1 MSPTFHSLTIKEVRR
16 ETADCVSV
24 AFEMPESLKA
34 DYHFIPGQYLTLK
47 ASLNGEEARRSYS
60 ICAGPNDG
68 ELRVA
73 IKKVSGGLFSTFANE
88 QLKAGDTLDV
98 MTPMGNF
105 HTPIVATQAKNYAAF
120 AAGSGI
126 TPILSIMKAVLET
139 EPKSTFTLF
148 YGNRTADAVIF
159 KEAIEALKN
168 RYMNRLSVH
177 YLLSREYPGSDLFY
191 GRITAEKCSVFCK
204 TLLAWEA
211 TDEFFLCGPEEMIE
225 AVRDTLAG
233 LGVDPHKI
241 HTELFQAST
250 DKQAAA
256 QIQERVEA
264 LPDIV
269 STVRVVLDG
278 NNFEFALP
286 AHGDTILD
294 AAMKAG
300 ADLPFS
306 CKGGVCST
314 CRAKLLEGEVMMEVN
329 YALEA
334 DELEQGYIL
343 TCQAHPQSEMVVV
356 DFDA

>member
-1 MSPTFHSLTIKEVRR
+1 MSSTFHSLKVREVRP

-24 AFEMPESLKA
+24 AFEIPDALRA
-34 DYHFIPGQYLTLK
+34 AYRFLPGQYLTLRTTL
-47 ASLNGEEARRSYS
+47 AGNDLRRSYS

-73 IKKVSGGLFSTFANE
+73 IKKVTGGVFSTFANE
-88 QLKAGDTLDV
+88 QLRAADTLEV

-105 HTPIVATQAKNYAAF
+105 HTPLDSAQAKNYVAF

-139 EPKSTFTLF
+139 EPQSTFTLF
-148 YGNRTADAVIF
+148 YGNRSSDTIIF

-168 RYMNRLSVH
+168 RFMRRLSTH
-177 YLLSREYPGSDLFY
+177 YVLSREHRGSDLFY
-191 GRITAEKCSVFCK
+191 GRITAEKCSAFCN
-204 TLLAWEA
+204 TLLDWESV
-211 TDEFFLCGPEEMIE
+211 DEFFLCGPEEMVE
-225 AVRDTLAG
+225 AVRDTLLA
-233 LGVDPHKI
+233 LGVERRKI
-241 HTELFQAST
+241 HVELFLASGSR
-250 DKQAAA
+250 QAARA
-256 QIQERVEA
+256 QERVEA

-269 STVRVVLDG
+269 STVCVVLDG
-278 NNFEFALP
+278 NSFEFTLP

-294 AAMKAG
+294 AATKAG

-314 CRAKLLEGEVMMEVN
+314 CRAKLVEGDVMMEVN

-343 TCQAHPQSEMVVV
+343 TCQAHPQSDRVLV
-356 DFDA
+356 DFDS

>member
-1 MSPTFHSLTIKEVRR
+1 MSPTFHSLTVKEVRR

-24 AFEMPESLKA
+24 AFETPESLKA
-34 DYHFIPGQYLTLK
+34 GYDFIPGQYLTLK
-47 ASLNGEEARRSYS
+47 TVLNGEEVRRSYS

-73 IKKVSGGLFSTFANE
+73 VKKVPGGLFSTFANE
-88 QLKAGDTLDV
+88 HLQAGDTLDV

-105 HTPIVATQAKNYAAF
+105 HTPIAPDQAKNYAAF

-126 TPILSIMKAVLET
+126 TPILSILKAVLET

-148 YGNRTADAVIF
+148 YGNRTAESVIF

-168 RYMNRLSVH
+168 RFMNRLSVH

-191 GRITAEKCSVFCK
+191 GRITAEKCTAFCK

-211 TDEFFLCGPEEMIE
+211 TDEFFLCGPQEMVE
-225 AVRDTLAG
+225 AVRDTLAD
-233 LGVDPHKI
+233 LSVDPHKI
-241 HTELFQAST
+241 HVELFQAAT
-250 DKQAAA
+250 GKEAVQA
-256 QIQERVEA
+256 QERVEA

-269 STVRVVLDG
+269 STVRVILDG
-278 NNFEFALP
+278 NNFEFSLP

-314 CRAKLLEGEVMMEVN
+314 CRAKLLEGDVMMEVN

-343 TCQAHPQSEMVVV
+343 TCQAHPQSEKVVV
-356 DFDA
+356 DFDS

>member
-1 MSPTFHSLTIKEVRR
+1 MSPTFHSLPIKEVRR

-24 AFEMPESLKA
+24 AFETPESLKV
-34 DYHFIPGQYLTLK
+34 DYYFIPGQYLTLK
-47 ASLNGEEARRSYS
+47 TTLNGEEARRSYS
-60 ICAGPNDG
+60 ICASPNDG

-88 QLKAGDTLDV
+88 KLKAGDTLEV

-105 HTPIVATQAKNYAAF
+105 HTPIVATQTKNYAAF

-126 TPILSIMKAVLET
+126 TPILSIMKAVLEMET
-139 EPKSTFTLF
+139 KSTFTLF
-148 YGNRTADAVIF
+148 YGNRTVEAVIF

-168 RYMNRLSVH
+168 RYMDRVSVH

-211 TDEFFLCGPEEMIE
+211 TDEFFLCGPEEMVE
-225 AVRDTLAG
+225 AVRDTLSG
-233 LGVDPHKI
+233 LGVERAKI
-241 HTELFQAST
+241 HVELFLAAGG
-250 DKQAAA
+250 KQAARA
-256 QIQERVEA
+256 QERVEA

-278 NNFEFALP
+278 NNFEFSLP
-286 AHGDTILD
+286 AHGDSILD

-356 DFDA
+356 DFDG

>member
-1 MSPTFHSLTIKEVRR
+1 MSPTFHALTVKEVRR

-24 AFEMPESLKA
+24 AFETPESLQA
-34 DYHFIPGQYLTLK
+34 DYQFLPGQYLTLRTT
-47 ASLNGEEARRSYS
+47 LNGEDVRRSYS

-73 IKKVSGGLFSTFANE
+73 IKKVPEGLFSTFANE
-88 QLKAGDTLDV
+88 QLQAGDALDV

-105 HTPIVATQAKNYAAF
+105 HTPILPTQAKNYAAF

-126 TPILSIMKAVLET
+126 TPILSILKAVLET
-139 EPKSTFTLF
+139 ERNSTFTLF
-148 YGNRTADAVIF
+148 YGNRTADGVIF

-191 GRITAEKCSVFCK
+191 GRITAEKCAVFCK

-211 TDEFFLCGPEEMIE
+211 TDEFFLCGPESMVE

-233 LGVDPHKI
+233 LGVERHKI
-241 HTELFQAST
+241 HVELFQAAGG
-250 DKQAAA
+250 KQAAHA
-256 QIQERVEA
+256 QERVEA

-269 STVRVVLDG
+269 STVRVILDG

-314 CRAKLLEGEVMMEVN
+314 CRAKLVEGEVMMEVN

-334 DELEQGYIL
+334 DELEQGYVL
-343 TCQAHPQSEMVVV
+343 TCQAHPQSERVVV
-356 DFDA
+356 DFDS

>member
-1 MSPTFHSLTIKEVRR
+1 MSPTFHTLTVKDVRQ

-24 AFEMPESLKA
+24 AFETPELLQA
-34 DYHFIPGQYLTLK
+34 AYHFIPGQYLTLK
-47 ASLNGEEARRSYS
+47 TMLNGEDVRRSYS

-73 IKKVSGGLFSTFANE
+73 IKKVPGGLFSTFANE
-88 QLKAGDTLDV
+88 QLQAGAQLDV

-105 HTPIVATQAKNYAAF
+105 HTPILPGQAKNYAAF

-126 TPILSIMKAVLET
+126 TPILSILKAVLET
-139 EPKSTFTLF
+139 ESESTFTLF
-148 YGNRTADAVIF
+148 YGNRTADGVIF
-159 KEAIEALKN
+159 KEDLEALKN
-168 RYMNRLSVH
+168 RYMERLSVH
-177 YLLSREYPGSDLFY
+177 YVLSREYPGSDLFY
-191 GRITAEKCSVFCK
+191 GRITAEKCAAFCK
-204 TLLAWEA
+204 TLLDWEA
-211 TDEFFLCGPEEMIE
+211 TDEFFLCGPESMVE
-225 AVRDTLAG
+225 AVRDTLTG
-233 LGVDPHKI
+233 FGIDRHRI
-241 HTELFQAST
+241 HVELFLAAGG
-250 DKQAAA
+250 KQAAEA
-256 QIQERVEA
+256 QERVEA

-269 STVRVVLDG
+269 STVRVILDG
-278 NNFEFALP
+278 TNFEFALP

-306 CKGGVCST
+306 CKGGVCCT

-343 TCQAHPQSEMVVV
+343 ACQSHPQSEKVVV
-356 DFDA
+356 DFDS

>member
-1 MSPTFHSLTIKEVRR
+1 
-16 ETADCVSV
+16 
-24 AFEMPESLKA
+24 
-34 DYHFIPGQYLTLK
+34 
-47 ASLNGEEARRSYS
+47 SYS
-60 ICAGPNDG
+60 ICAGPNDD

-73 IKKVSGGLFSTFANE
+73 IKKVPGGLFSTFANE
-88 QLKAGDTLDV
+88 QLQAGDTLEV

-105 HTPIVATQAKNYAAF
+105 HTQLLPTQAKNYVAF

-126 TPILSIMKAVLET
+126 TPILSILKAVLET
-139 EPKSTFTLF
+139 EPQSTFTLF
-148 YGNRTADAVIF
+148 YGNRTVEAVIF

-168 RYMNRLSVH
+168 RFMGRLSVH

-191 GRITAEKCSVFCK
+191 GRITAEKCAAFCK
-204 TLLAWEA
+204 ILFNCEA
-211 TDEFFLCGPEEMIE
+211 TDEFFLCGPQEMVE
-225 AVRDTLAG
+225 AVQDTLTD
-233 LGVDPHKI
+233 LGADPNKI
-241 HTELFQAST
+241 HVELFQAAT
-250 DKQAAA
+250 GKQAAQA
-256 QIQERVEA
+256 QERVEA

-269 STVRVVLDG
+269 STVRVILDG
-278 NNFEFALP
+278 NNFEFSLP

-314 CRAKLLEGEVMMEVN
+314 CRAKLLEGDVMMEVN

-343 TCQAHPQSEMVVV
+343 TCQSHPQSERVVV
-356 DFDA
+356 DFDS